1 MDLDASIKPFIKRD
15 GTGAIQYGPEVNIK
29 CYAEGKVTVV
39 TDRTGAEVISDKQL
53 YIDGST
59 IISELDNVIFENSEN
74 SIKSIG
80 TFYTKGK
87 PDIKVVYL

>member
-15 GTGAIQYGPEVNIK
+15 GTGSIQYGQIANIK

-39 TDRTGAEVISDKQL
+39 TDRTGAEVVSDKQL
-53 YIDGST
+53 YIDGS
-59 IISELDNVIFENSEN
+59 ISISELDSVTFESSEY

-87 PDIKVVYL
+87 PDMRVVYL